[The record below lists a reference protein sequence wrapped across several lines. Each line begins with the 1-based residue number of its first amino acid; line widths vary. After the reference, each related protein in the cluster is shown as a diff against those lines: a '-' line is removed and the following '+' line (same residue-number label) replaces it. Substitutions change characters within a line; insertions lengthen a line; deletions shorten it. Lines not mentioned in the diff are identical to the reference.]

1 MSENEGSEESILSA
15 EDRKVLRD
23 LKLMTSPYSE
33 IAEQNLQLLAM
44 LAESEVAE
52 ETMEDANKQLL
63 EIIDEKEKELST
75 FVYTCK
81 QKDKTLDE
89 VSQQLLTEKGRVETL
104 KDLYKKEVQ
113 RRKDLITSTVQESEK
128 SIDRDLEES

>member
-1 MSENEGSEESILSA
+1 LSENEGSEESILSA